1 MSKQITPE
9 ELAEIVTK
17 LLTDPN
23 EIDDSRMFAGFF
35 TRTAELVCEFCG
47 GGIAYDA
54 DNSAGEWLIGIHR
67 NECSPENGG
76 IWANYDKEG
85 DLWC

>member
-1 MSKQITPE
+1 MSKQITPA

-23 EIDDSRMFAGFF
+23 EIGDYDSFAGFF

-47 GGIAYDA
+47 GEIAIDA
-54 DNSAGEWLIGIHR
+54 DMFAGKWLIGIHA
-67 NECSPENGG
+67 NDSLPPNGG
-76 IWANYDKEG
+76 IWNNYDPEG
-85 DLWC
+85 EL